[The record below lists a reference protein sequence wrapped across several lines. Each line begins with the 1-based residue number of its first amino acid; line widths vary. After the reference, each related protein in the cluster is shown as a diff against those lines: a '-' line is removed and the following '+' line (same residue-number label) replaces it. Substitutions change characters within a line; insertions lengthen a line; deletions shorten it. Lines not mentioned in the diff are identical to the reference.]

1 MALSAEQQQW
11 VTDTGRQ
18 SFHWGTIPDAY
29 KDIPGIMDWAND
41 PDADPNYKVQQYFST
56 QRQNNPFTADQGD
69 AQLVQQVS
77 GGQLAAKPAANQTPA
92 QQWNAQGPSAG
103 TGNAFM
109 QLLQQRAS
117 PTPISSTSPQ
127 LRQQVDPA
135 VAQLERAKRNYLG
148 DVAERLGPRGNIDV
162 EQRMANERFGTA
174 AATLEA
180 DVLGRLIDQ
189 QNADADQ
196 ALNLWSNQLNADA
209 GLGLNR
215 ELAYLMNSSRTADRN
230 QAMDQFL
237 RELALR
243 EWIAGSELDL
253 RGSGL

>member
-1 MALSAEQQQW
+1 MALSADQQKW

-29 KDIPGIMDWAND
+29 KAIPGIQDWAND
-41 PDADPNYKVQQYFST
+41 PDVDPNAKVQQFYAT

-69 AQLVQQVS
+69 AQLSQQVS
-77 GGQLAAKPAANQTPA
+77 GGQMKTANQTPA

-109 QLLQQRAS
+109 QLLQQRAN
-117 PTPISSTSPQ
+117 PQPIDRNSAIV
-127 LRQQVDPA
+127 RQQVDPA

-148 DVAERLGPRGNIDV
+148 DVAERQGPRGNIDV

-174 AATLEA
+174 ASTLEA
-180 DVLGRLIDQ
+180 DVLGRLYDQ
-189 QNADADQ
+189 QNSDADQ
-196 ALNLWSNQLNADA
+196 ALGLWGNQLNADA
-209 GLGLNR
+209 GLGLDR
-215 ELAYLMNSSRTADRN
+215 ELAYLGNSSRTADRN

-243 EWIAGSELDL
+243 EWIAGSEIDL